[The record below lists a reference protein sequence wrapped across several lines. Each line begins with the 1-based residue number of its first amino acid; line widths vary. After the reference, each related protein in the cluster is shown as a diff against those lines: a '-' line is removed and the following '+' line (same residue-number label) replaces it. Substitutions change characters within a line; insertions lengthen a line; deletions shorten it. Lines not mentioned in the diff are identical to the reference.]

1 MLVDGPDCVS
11 IHSRSNFGSLMTS
24 LHWMIGIL
32 TVKKE
37 CSQDSR
43 GTIYGET
50 TSISGACWL
59 STSNEL
65 LASLRSRLR
74 QQNPATAAAATSTA
88 ALPIT
93 APTMVGTLTP
103 CAAPDAAVVVWDGA
117 EVVLGL
123 LVLELRFVLVVL
135 VVLLQW
141 VLYMLLFV
149 AASSFK
155 AKFMVA
161 SLMSIF

>member
-1 MLVDGPDCVS
+1 
-11 IHSRSNFGSLMTS
+11 
-24 LHWMIGIL
+24 
-32 TVKKE
+32 VKKE

-65 LASLRSRLR
+65 LASPRSRLR
-74 QQNPATAAAATSTA
+74 QQNPAAAAAATSTA

-93 APTMVGTLTP
+93 APTTVGTLTL
-103 CAAPDAAVVVWDGA
+103 CAEPDAAVVVWDGA
-117 EVVLGL
+117 EMVLGL
-123 LVLELRFVLVVL
+123 LVLELGFVLVVL

-141 VLYMLLFV
+141 VYMLLFV

-155 AKFMVA
+155 AASMVN